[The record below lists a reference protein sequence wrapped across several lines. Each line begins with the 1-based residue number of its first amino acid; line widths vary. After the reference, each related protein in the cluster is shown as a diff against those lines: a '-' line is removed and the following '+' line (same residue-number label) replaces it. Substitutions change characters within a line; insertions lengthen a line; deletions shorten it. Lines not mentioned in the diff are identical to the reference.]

1 MTHRFSF
8 LSLVVLLIVAL
19 VIPAAAG
26 GELDTDLSNVRKR
39 ITSLQRQI
47 EDAGAQRSEIARD
60 VVAVGDRLEKAEIA
74 YTTARAK
81 SERLTN
87 VLVERQAALAKVRA
101 ELAVRYTQLA
111 ETRMSRDSAQA
122 EAEGSAMQAYMSG
135 GIAQPDI
142 AFSASAIVEVSVGV
156 GYLDVLTG
164 FSSSAAE
171 RYEAV
176 VVAEERAQ
184 EDIRNLEVEIV
195 REVDDLQTTKSEVD
209 VAATEFEESG
219 AVLVT
224 ELAGHQT
231 LLNKV
236 DAAVAEFEGEI
247 SALAS
252 EESSIKR
259 KIAAEAA
266 AARAAAQPEPKPSTK
281 AKPETPAR
289 TAGKLVR
296 PVPGAVSSGFGQ
308 RTHPITGKVRMHNG
322 VDMHGGFGQPILAAE
337 DGKVILAGVKGGYG
351 NAVMIDHGGGMVTL
365 YAHQQKLGVRSG
377 QWVKAGQVI
386 GWVGSSGQSTGP
398 HLHFEVRINGDPRDP
413 QKYM

>member
-1 MTHRFSF
+1 MTRRFSF
-8 LSLVVLLIVAL
+8 LSIVVLLIIAL
-19 VIPAAAG
+19 VSPAASG
-26 GELDTDLSNVRKR
+26 GELDSDLSDVRKR
-39 ITSLQRQI
+39 ISALQRQI

-60 VVAVGDRLEKAEIA
+60 VVAVGDRLEKAEISH
-74 YTTARAK
+74 TTARAK
-81 SERLTN
+81 SERLSN
-87 VLVERQAALAKVRA
+87 ILVEREAALARVRS
-101 ELAVRYTQLA
+101 ELASRYSQLA
-111 ETRMSRDSAQA
+111 ETRMSRDAAQA
-122 EAEGSAMQAYMSG
+122 EAEASAMQAYMSG

-156 GYLDVLTG
+156 GYLDVMTG

-176 VVAEERAQ
+176 VAAEERAQ
-184 EDIRNLEVEIV
+184 RDILRLEAEIV
-195 REVDDLQTTKSEVD
+195 SEVD
-209 VAATEFEESG
+209 EIETAKSDVDLAATEFEASS
-219 AVLVT
+219 AVLAN

-236 DAAVAEFEGEI
+236 DAAVNEFEGEVA
-247 SALAS
+247 ALAR

-266 AARAAAQPEPKPSTK
+266 AAEAAAQPEPKPTTK
-281 AKPETPAR
+281 KTEAPAR
-289 TAGKLVR
+289 KAGKLVR

-365 YAHQQKLGVRSG
+365 YAHQQKLNVRTG

-386 GWVGSSGQSTGP
+386 GWVGSTGQSTGP